1 MTNPSDPA
9 PARPTRT
16 LSGRI
21 LASLGALLRT
31 RITTGL
37 LVILPIAVT
46 YYVVKFIFLIMV
58 DSSKWAVEAFF
69 GRVPIVER
77 WAIPIISVLCTIFVL
92 YAVGLFATHVIG
104 RRFIGAFDA
113 LVDRLPLIKTVYRA
127 MKQIV
132 DTFSTTQ
139 TTSFQRV
146 ALVPFPSNELRTV
159 GFITNYSRDAES
171 GDEIVTI
178 FVSTT
183 PNPTT
188 GFVFVTRRR
197 DVVEL
202 DWSVEEAVRM
212 VISAGI
218 LFPHKLTMLLP
229 EQAAA
234 LRLAQRGT
242 FTTDRTESAIAGAPR
257 DRTAAPGQ

>member
-1 MTNPSDPA
+1 MNDSTHPA

-37 LVILPIAVT
+37 LVILPIYIT
-46 YYVVKFIFLIMV
+46 YYVVKFIFGIM
-58 DSSKWAVEAFF
+58 DQSSRWAVEAVF
-69 GRVPIVER
+69 GRLPVVER
-77 WAIPIISVLCTIFVL
+77 WAIPIISVAFTVFVL

-104 RRFIGAFDA
+104 RRFISAFDA

-139 TTSFQRV
+139 STSFQRV
-146 ALVPFPSNELRTV
+146 ALVPFPSNELRTI
-159 GFITNYSRDAES
+159 GFITNYSRDITT
-171 GDEIVTI
+171 DEELVTI

-188 GFVFVTRRR
+188 GFVFVTRRK

-202 DWSVEEAVRM
+202 DWSVEEAVRV

-229 EQAAA
+229 EQVAA
-234 LRLAQRGT
+234 LRPAPRGT
-242 FTTDRTESAIAGAPR
+242 LQPDRVEGAVAGAGLDHTP
-257 DRTAAPGQ
+257 APGQ